1 MSAWS
6 PRWCPSRRSA
16 ALTLLATVLLLT
28 VAPGRAA
35 PPAAPDAGPAPY
47 PADFDPFLAL
57 PTPPP
62 WAAQATFSADAAALA
77 DRLATQ
83 DRVWARVDLRVPTP
97 DLDRLTPAQR
107 QAWQAALALDAA
119 ALAALRAA
127 PQVAAV
133 EALPPVVRAVADP
146 PPPEIRRPDE
156 YLVVFPPQV
165 FSAAGRAAGQTGAE
179 VARLAALL
187 AAQHQGQVVHHWG
200 HALAGVGLRLS
211 AAAATALAADPRVAH
226 LEPNQ
231 RLQVHA
237 VQVAPPWGLD
247 RSDQRALPLNQ
258 ACEYTPTDADGVTVY
273 IIDTGIRLSHA
284 DFAGRASWGANLI
297 DDRDSDC
304 HGHGTHV
311 AGTVAGTT
319 YGVAKGAHLVAVKV
333 LDAPA
338 AAPCGRCLAGWI
350 GSSPSTAS
358 PPWST

>member
-146 PPPEIRRPDE
+146 PPLR
-156 YLVVFPPQV
+156 
-165 FSAAGRAAGQTGAE
+165 SAAPMSIWSFSR
-179 VARLAALL
+179 R
-187 AAQHQGQVVHHWG
+187 
-200 HALAGVGLRLS
+200 RS
-211 AAAATALAADPRVAH
+211 S
-226 LEPNQ
+226 
-231 RLQVHA
+231 
-237 VQVAPPWGLD
+237 APPGAPPARPGP
-247 RSDQRALPLNQ
+247 RSPASRRCSPLSTRARWSITGGMPWPGS
-258 ACEYTPTDADGVTVY
+258 ACA
-273 IIDTGIRLSHA
+273 
-284 DFAGRASWGANLI
+284 
-297 DDRDSDC
+297 
-304 HGHGTHV
+304 
-311 AGTVAGTT
+311 
-319 YGVAKGAHLVAVKV
+319 
-333 LDAPA
+333 
-338 AAPCGRCLAGWI
+338 
-350 GSSPSTAS
+350 
-358 PPWST
+358 